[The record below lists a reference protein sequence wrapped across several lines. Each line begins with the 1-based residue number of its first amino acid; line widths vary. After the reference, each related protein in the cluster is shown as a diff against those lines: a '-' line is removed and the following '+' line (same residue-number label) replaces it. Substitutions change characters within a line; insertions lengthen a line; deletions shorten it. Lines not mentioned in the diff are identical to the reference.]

1 MSKRN
6 ITFTEPEEPIFLKR
20 IKQQAGY
27 KEGPTIQTK
36 KEALDLATEE
46 DFEDTTEEQP
56 TVVVLNPGD
65 LSAEEAVEE
74 AQKLKKQAEE
84 APADL
89 TAPIVFKRPSKSTKD
104 PSSKTKKNEENTVK
118 TKKEKSKPLL
128 SFDDEEDDD

>member
-6 ITFTEPEEPIFLKR
+6 ITFTKPEEPAFLKR

-27 KEGPTIQTK
+27 KEGPSIQTK

-65 LSAEEAVEE
+65 LSAEEAARETE
-74 AQKLKKQAEE
+74 KLKKQAEE

-89 TAPIVFKRPSKSTKD
+89 TAPIVFKRPSKITKD
-104 PSSKTKKNEENTVK
+104 LPDKAKKSKGK
-118 TKKEKSKPLL
+118 TKKEKVKPLL
-128 SFDDEEDDD
+128 SFDDEEEENDD